1 MARMNHRRIIGWLLL
16 VLSILLVITG
26 LGITE
31 WRTVEAVTFGLLPKA
46 LAFQLHTLLW
56 IPFLVVLAGH
66 MILTCRGGKRGKE

>member
-1 MARMNHRRIIGWLLL
+1 MRSRNLRRIIGWLLL

-66 MILTCRGGKRGKE
+66 MILTCRGGKRRKE